1 MASAGGRMSP
11 GNCAFASNCSDS
23 VKAPFIRPHHIPA
36 DNKQDEGCTMRVEG
50 EAGRAPFIDL
60 GGTTRLDNKAAEKRE
75 EKIREERIEE
85 TVKVPITQGLGRIV
99 DRTV

>member
-1 MASAGGRMSP
+1 
-11 GNCAFASNCSDS
+11 
-23 VKAPFIRPHHIPA
+23 
-36 DNKQDEGCTMRVEG
+36 MRVEG
-50 EAGRAPFIDL
+50 GGRAPFIDL